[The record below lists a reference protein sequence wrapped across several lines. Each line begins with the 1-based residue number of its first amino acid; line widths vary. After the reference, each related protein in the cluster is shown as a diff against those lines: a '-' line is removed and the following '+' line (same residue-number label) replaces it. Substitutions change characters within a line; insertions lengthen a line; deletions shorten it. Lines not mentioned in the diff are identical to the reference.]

1 MMQQS
6 QQPQQPQQ
14 DPAHDPR
21 AADGIRPHDVEQGAG
36 RRDGSGIVP
45 SAATRSGPGGVPGA
59 AAGPTTD
66 GQDSPDPGP
75 AAYTPGAPIPP
86 NRERITLRA
95 FSTLSSAFL
104 PLVGGGFGLVSLY
117 GVVVNLVSDKGTIGN
132 AVILAIVAALA
143 LPGAAFMLSIRT
155 VLDPT
160 GIHVRA
166 IGRERGYPWPAS
178 RTGLYVR
185 IALGSGSGANRAFA
199 CVVLPDGSDL
209 ELMGLSWTGPWV
221 PAIEA
226 KGVAEC
232 NRIWQWAVAR
242 GYTRETHEYVPLSG
256 ALGVHQAV
264 RESQERRF
272 GLR

>member
-45 SAATRSGPGGVPGA
+45 SAATRSGPEGVPGA

-117 GVVVNLVSDKGTIGN
+117 GVVWNLVSNDDGASIVN
-132 AVILAIVAALA
+132 AIILAIVAIFCIPA
-143 LPGAAFMLSIRT
+143 AAFMLSIRT
-155 VLDPT
+155 VLDAT
-160 GIHVRA
+160 GIHERA
-166 IGRERGYPWPAS
+166 IGREQSFPWPAS
-178 RTGLYVR
+178 RTGL
-185 IALGSGSGANRAFA
+185 F
-199 CVVLPDGSDL
+199 
-209 ELMGLSWTGPWV
+209 
-221 PAIEA
+221 
-226 KGVAEC
+226 
-232 NRIWQWAVAR
+232 
-242 GYTRETHEYVPLSG
+242 G
-256 ALGVHQAV
+256 ALVANTTGRKAYM
-264 RESQERRF
+264 
-272 GLR
+272 

>member
-1 MMQQS
+1 MT
-6 QQPQQPQQ
+6 QQPQQPRLN
-14 DPAHDPR
+14 PAHHPR
-21 AADGIRPHDVEQGAG
+21 AAGGIRPHDVEQGAG
-36 RRDGSGIVP
+36 RGDGSGAAP
-45 SAATRSGPGGVPGA
+45 SAATRSGPGAVEGA

-66 GQDSPDPGP
+66 GQGSPGP
-75 AAYTPGAPIPP
+75 ATYAPGAPIPP

-117 GVVVNLVSDKGTIGN
+117 GVVVNLLSDEGTIGN
-132 AVILAIVAALA
+132 AVILGIVAAFA
-143 LPGAAFMLSIRT
+143 LPGAAFMFSIRT

-185 IALGSGSGANRAFA
+185 IAPGSGSGANRAFA

-264 RESQERRF
+264 RERQERRF
-272 GLR
+272 DLR

>member
-1 MMQQS
+1 MAQE
-6 QQPQQPQQ
+6 PQQYGSY
-14 DPAHDPR
+14 DPR
-21 AADGIRPHDVEQGAG
+21 AVRTGRPYDVGYG
-36 RRDGSGIVP
+36 GYGMMP
-45 SAATRSGPGGVPGA
+45 PAA
-59 AAGPTTD
+59 
-66 GQDSPDPGP
+66 PGP
-75 AAYTPGAPIPP
+75 LPPVPPEATYAPGRPIPLTQ
-86 NRERITLRA
+86 ERITLTIY
-95 FSTLSSAFL
+95 STLSSAVL

-117 GVVVNLVSDKGTIGN
+117 GVVVNLLSDEGTIGN
-132 AVILAIVAALA
+132 AVILGIVAAFA
-143 LPGAAFMLSIRT
+143 LPGAAFMFSIRT

-185 IALGSGSGANRAFA
+185 IALGTGGAKAVTNRAFA
-199 CVVLPDGSDL
+199 CVVLPDGRDL
-209 ELMGLSWTGPWV
+209 ELTGLSWTGPWV
-221 PAIEA
+221 PALEA